1 VLLGFPGAMVGTFI
15 AGYLFDTVG
24 RRITL
29 FCVFFFG
36 SCFVVCIPY
45 TAPNVWPSLVIV
57 RVCITLCLT
66 APAANPLLADYVHK
80 DAIGKAAA
88 LVGLGFVI
96 GEVLAMGILFN
107 VTKNLTP
114 YTAFLIVAIVG
125 ACCSFLFL
133 VMVKEPKLRSSEET
147 TAK

>member
-1 VLLGFPGAMVGTFI
+1 
-15 AGYLFDTVG
+15 
-24 RRITL
+24 
-29 FCVFFFG
+29 
-36 SCFVVCIPY
+36 
-45 TAPNVWPSLVIV
+45 
-57 RVCITLCLT
+57 LT